1 MGSAQPKIQKMCEE
15 ESDDTEAV
23 AKLFEIN
30 DSIHR
35 TLQRYK
41 LMKKGDMAGAASIQK
56 GTLGISGAGVS
67 KGPDN
72 ELSLIDFGSEDIM
85 GEPPQSQGGDQAT
98 SKAPASLE
106 DDLLGLSVGD
116 GANSGQISLG
126 GAGNCKWMQIVCWS
140 LSNLSQ
146 SSQRN
151 LLNKYNRHNQQRRQ
165 TELLEHLQNQT
176 TTSSTTSTS

>member
-67 KGPDN
+67 KGLDN
-72 ELSLIDFGSEDIM
+72 ELSLIDFGGEDIM
-85 GEPPQSQGGDQAT
+85 DEAPQTQGSQQGS

-106 DDLLGLSVGD
+106 DDLLGLSVSEG
-116 GANSGQISLG
+116 GNSGQISLG
-126 GAGNCKWMQIVCWS
+126 GTGNCKSTQSVCWS
-140 LSNLSQ
+140 SPNIFQ
-146 SSQRN
+146 SFQRK
-151 LLNKYNRHNQQRRQ
+151 LLNHSQQYK
-165 TELLEHLQNQT
+165 
-176 TTSSTTSTS
+176 